1 MPIYSTFDMK
11 GSYPHDYRNIFC
23 FSGAAGTRFFL
34 LLDVPIVSRHTRRR
48 VLVPLIVS
56 RHTEEVLEF

>member
-1 MPIYSTFDMK
+1 MTTE
-11 GSYPHDYRNIFC
+11 IF
-23 FSGAAGTRFFL
+23 FAFRVPQAPDFFL